1 MADFGPGDLV
11 RARGREWVLLPSDTE
26 GLLRLR
32 PLSGAEDD
40 IQWIDPALER
50 GGVRPARFDPPAI
63 EGAQAG
69 PFATQDAARL
79 LGDCLRL
86 SMRRGAGPFRSA
98 ARLGFEP
105 RAYQLVPLLMAL
117 RLPIIRLLIADD
129 VGIGKTIEA
138 GLILRELID
147 RGEVTR
153 FTVLCPPQL
162 VDQWVGELATK
173 FDIDAEPV
181 TAASAP
187 RLERELPPGVSLFDA
202 HPFTV
207 VSLDYI
213 KADRR
218 RDEFARVCPPVV
230 LVDEAHAC
238 VGTEGGRHQRFAL
251 LQHLALG
258 AGRHLILLTATP
270 HSGDDVAFGRLLGLL
285 DPAFGMDSLDSDR
298 GRERLARH
306 VVQRRRI
313 DIVEPGGQSW
323 DEDRAFPR
331 HETAEAP
338 YALTNSHK
346 LFHEAVLDWC
356 LGVVEGAGADSRHR
370 RLAFWGTLALM
381 RCVGSSP
388 QAAISA
394 LRNRVAALP
403 DRLEAGV
410 FDLDDEEA
418 QADDLAPDWRV
429 DEGGALAAL
438 IEQAGA
444 LGPNPK
450 LDELVRRLADPKNPL
465 ENPVI
470 FCRFIATADAV
481 GAELRRKFP
490 KARIEVVTGALPA
503 DDRRDRIQAMASD
516 DGVRRILVATD
527 CLSEGINLQS
537 LFDSVVHYDL
547 SWNPTRHQ
555 QREGRVDRF
564 GQPAKLV
571 RSLTLFSPDSAIDG
585 AVLSVILRK
594 AAAIRR
600 ATGVTVTLPEDTA
613 AVTGALMQA
622 VLLRKGGGAGAQL
635 SFNFGDLDA
644 DTAAVD
650 AVWRDADA
658 GERRSRARFA
668 QRTLAPQEVLPE
680 WRRWRALL
688 GTPADLAHFVTR
700 ALTRLGAPPDRL
712 REGVLRAPLAALP
725 PAIRSRLEARGLEG
739 DIKLAFEEPPPS
751 GATMVTRAHPL
762 VATLAEALLEAA
774 LDPRSAQVAPL
785 GRAGAWTAEGVD
797 QLTIV
802 ALVRLRL
809 KLFARVGGRETPL
822 LAEEATAL
830 AWTPGDTAP
839 GIAGAAASALLELP
853 AAAALTEGARARVL
867 EAALRRLESETARA
881 GLAGWAR
888 ARADALAEDHARLR
902 AAARMAGEVRV
913 EPVLPLDLI
922 GVFALVPKT
931 A

>member
-1 MADFGPGDLV
+1 
-11 RARGREWVLLPSDTE
+11 
-26 GLLRLR
+26 
-32 PLSGAEDD
+32 LSGSEDD
-40 IQWIDPALER
+40 VQWIDPELEPS
-50 GGVRPARFDPPAI
+50 GVHPASFDPPTIDA
-63 EGAQAG
+63 AG
-69 PFATQDAARL
+69 TLTFATQDAARM
-79 LGDCLRL
+79 LGEALRL

-105 RAYQLVPLLMAL
+105 RAYQLVPLMMAL
-117 RLPIIRLLIADD
+117 RLPVVRLLIADD

-147 RGEVTR
+147 RGEVAR
-153 FTVLCPPQL
+153 FTVLCPPHL
-162 VDQWVGELATK
+162 VDQWVGELARK
-173 FDIDAEPV
+173 FDIDAVAV

-187 RLERELPPGVSLFDA
+187 RLERELPPGTSLFDA

-218 RDEFARVCPPVV
+218 RDEFARVCPAMV

-238 VGTEGGRHQRFAL
+238 VGTEGGRHQRFGL
-251 LQHLALG
+251 LRKLA
-258 AGRHLILLTATP
+258 ADRDRHLVLLTATP
-270 HSGDDVAFGRLLGLL
+270 HSGDDVAFGRLLALL
-285 DPAFGMDSLDSDR
+285 DPDFGLESLDSDR

-313 DIVEPGGQSW
+313 DITDAGDGGQGW

-331 HETAEAP
+331 HEIAPEEKGAYYLTTA
-338 YALTNSHK
+338 HK

-356 LGVVEGAGADSRHR
+356 LGVVEGAGSDGRRR

-394 LRNRVAALP
+394 LRNRVAAQP
-403 DRLEAGV
+403 ERLEAGV
-410 FDLDDEEA
+410 FDFDDDDA

-438 IEQAGA
+438 IVQASA
-444 LGPNPK
+444 LGPDPK
-450 LDELVRRLADPKNPL
+450 LAALVKLIPDLP
-465 ENPVI
+465 NPVV

-481 GAELRRKFP
+481 GASLRKAFP

-503 DDRRDRIQAMASD
+503 DERQERVEAMAG
-516 DGVRRILVATD
+516 DGAVQRILVATD
-527 CLSEGINLQS
+527 CLSEGINLQT
-537 LFDSVVHYDL
+537 LFDAVVHYDL

-564 GQPAKLV
+564 GQPAESV
-571 RSLTLFSPDSAIDG
+571 RSATLFSPDSAIDG

-594 AAAIRR
+594 AEAIRN

-622 VLLRKGGGAGAQL
+622 VLLRRGGGPRTQL
-635 SFNFGDLDA
+635 SFDFGPLESDR
-644 DTAAVD
+644 AAVD
-650 AVWRDADA
+650 TVWRDAEA

-668 QRTLAPQEVLPE
+668 QRTLTPRDVLPE
-680 WRRWRALL
+680 WRRWRELL
-688 GTPADLAHFVTR
+688 GTPEELERFVTS
-700 ALTRLGAPPDRL
+700 AMVRLDAPPQPIKSHGL
-712 REGVLRAPLAALP
+712 SAPLAALP

-739 DIKLAFEEPPPS
+739 VVRLAFEEPPPRGS
-751 GATMVTRAHPL
+751 EMVSRAHPI
-762 VATLAEALLEAA
+762 VAVLAEALLEGA
-774 LDPRSAQVAPL
+774 LDPEAAQVAPL
-785 GRAGAWTAEGVD
+785 GRTGAWIAEAID
-797 QLTIV
+797 QLTHL
-802 ALVRLRL
+802 ALVRLRF
-809 KLFARVGGRETPL
+809 KLLVRSGGRETLL
-822 LAEEATAL
+822 LAEEASTL
-830 AWTPGDTAP
+830 AWGPSESEPGLTGAEAAALLERP
-839 GIAGAAASALLELP
+839 AAASLADI
-853 AAAALTEGARARVL
+853 ARARL
-867 EAALRRLESETARA
+867 AEAALIRFEGAAMRA
-881 GLAGWAR
+881 GLAAYAR
-888 ARADALAEDHARLR
+888 DRAEALAADHARLR
-902 AAARMAGEVRV
+902 AAARLSGDVRV

-922 GVFALVPKT
+922 GVFALLPKV